1 MSQNRELLVLI
12 LLIVLYCQG
21 FLLLMDCLQGINY
34 TPGPERDAREGMFL
48 VLFSD
53 EKMLTMPCSCL
64 FLFRGQCVIHCM

>member
-1 MSQNRELLVLI
+1 MSQNRAFLVLI

-21 FLLLMDCLQGINY
+21 GMDCLQGINY
-34 TPGPERDAREGMFL
+34 TPGPERDTREGMFL